1 LPGEPNRPCQRIYLN
16 GSQPGAE
23 ENMKRLTLILGTA
36 LLLATPF
43 LQAGSKSAQ
52 QQNNTPLSYTGVIMD
67 SKCAGQ
73 GSHTQVMSKEGVKTA
88 KDCTL
93 LCMKDGSKFVLYSA
107 DAKTSFNLDD
117 QDKPREYS
125 GEKVTIVGT
134 YDGETK
140 TIHIQSIIVAP

>member
-1 LPGEPNRPCQRIYLN
+1 MR
-16 GSQPGAE
+16 
-23 ENMKRLTLILGTA
+23 RLALILGTM
-36 LLLATPF
+36 LLLATAVM
-43 LQAGSKSAQ
+43 QAGSRSGQ
-52 QQNNTPLSYTGVIMD
+52 QQNNTPLSYTGEIMD

-73 GSHTQVMSKEGVKTA
+73 ASHNQVMAKEGVKTA

-93 LCMKDGSKFVLYSA
+93 LCMKDGSKFVLYIA

-117 QDKPREYS
+117 QDKPREYA

>member
-1 LPGEPNRPCQRIYLN
+1 MR
-16 GSQPGAE
+16 
-23 ENMKRLTLILGTA
+23 RLALILGTT
-36 LLLATPF
+36 LLLATAVM
-43 LQAGSKSAQ
+43 QAGSRSGQ
-52 QQNNTPLSYTGVIMD
+52 QQNNTPLSYTGEIMD

-73 GSHTQVMSKEGVKTA
+73 ASHNQVMAKEGVKTA

-93 LCMKDGSKFVLYSA
+93 LCMKDGSKFVLYIA

-117 QDKPREYS
+117 QDKPREYA